1 MNTLVT
7 MGAHTIR
14 SQTLGV
20 SVGNPLSLEP
30 ALNEFNDA
38 AFGTIDWAVY
48 QAREHGLRIFAPLVD
63 NYDYYHG
70 GKYDFLRFRGINISS
85 TASPIDP
92 QVMQFYTNRT
102 IINDFKNY
110 IHHLL
115 THVNPY
121 TGLTYAEDPT
131 IFAYETGNE
140 LGGTVFGDEDVPVE
154 WTDEICRYV
163 KSLGPHKLCIDG
175 TYGVN
180 RTHLNIASVDIFD
193 DHFYPLNLTKLQ
205 DDIALVGSAN
215 KVYLAGE
222 YDWTGN
228 QASAPSLQ
236 SFYDIIE
243 ARQNLSNPVVA
254 GDLFWSLFGRDVP
267 NCEVFVNHTDG
278 FTLQYNNPLN
288 TAHNDT
294 QISTIRRHFFRMQGI
309 EVSSYLPDV
318 PCTGKYEDLTY
329 SPGVLD
335 FEADVY

>member
-30 ALNEFNDA
+30 SLNVFNEA
-38 AFGTIDWAVY
+38 AFDSIDWAVY

-85 TASPIDP
+85 TATPIDP
-92 QVMQFYTNRT
+92 LVMQFYTNRT

-110 IHHLL
+110 IKHLL
-115 THVNPY
+115 THTNPY

-140 LGGTVFGDEDVPVE
+140 LGGPVFGDKDVPAE
-154 WTDEICRYV
+154 WTDEICSYI
-163 KSLGPHKLCIDG
+163 KQLGPQKLCIDG
-175 TYGVN
+175 VYGVA
-180 RTHLNIASVDIFD
+180 TADLNIASVDIFD
-193 DHFYPLNLTKLQ
+193 DHYYPLNLTKLQ
-205 DDIALVGSAN
+205 NDIDLVGSAG

-228 QASAPSLQ
+228 IPSPSLQ
-236 SFYDIIE
+236 SFYDVIE
-243 ARQNLSNPVVA
+243 ARQNTSSPVVA
-254 GDLFWSLFGRDVP
+254 GDLFWSLFMHDVP
-267 NCEVFVNHTDG
+267 NCNVYVNHSDG
-278 FTLQYNNPLN
+278 FALQYGNPTNTLQ
-288 TAHNDT
+288 NDT
-294 QISTIRRHFFRMQGI
+294 QIATIRQHFFRMQN
-309 EVSSYLPDV
+309 ESVSSYLPAV
-318 PCTGKYEDLTY
+318 PCPGKYEDLTY
-329 SPGVLD
+329 APGVMD
-335 FEADVY
+335 FEGDVY